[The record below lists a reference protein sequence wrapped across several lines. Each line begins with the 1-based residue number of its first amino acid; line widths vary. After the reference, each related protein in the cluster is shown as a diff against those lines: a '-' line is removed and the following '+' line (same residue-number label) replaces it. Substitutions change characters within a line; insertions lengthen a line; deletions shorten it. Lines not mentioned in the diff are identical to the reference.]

1 MAGISLSGI
10 RYIYEAR
17 LEARAVLVQ
26 EGFAILGIA
35 VGVALLFASQISSTS
50 LTRSV
55 AQLDSQLVGSAQL
68 QLTARGP
75 EGFGE
80 RLLGEV
86 RRLPGVQDAM
96 PIADSQV
103 NLIGP
108 GGERSVDLIGVDPHT
123 VRASGPLLRR
133 FSAKQ
138 LSAQQAI
145 ALPAPLASEIG
156 AGPLVAV
163 RLQIGARFVETL
175 VGATLQEG
183 DIGGLVHN
191 PIAMA
196 PLGYVQRLT
205 GMSGRLTRIFVRFDP
220 ARAAEVHAALARLA
234 GAWHVNLVSGQFEA
248 RLFTVAVAPESK
260 SEELFSG
267 ISALVGFMFA
277 LNAMLITVPARR
289 KLIED
294 VRPHGATRWMTV
306 EILLFDA
313 AVIGVLACILGLVL
327 GDILSIAVFRS
338 TPGYLASAFPVG
350 NNRIVTWQSVAL
362 VGFMFALNA
371 MLITVPARRKLIEDV
386 RPHGATRWMTV
397 EILLFD
403 AAVIGVLAC
412 ILGLVLGDIL
422 SIAVFRSTPGYLAS
436 AFPVG
441 NNRIVTWQS
450 VALAVAA
457 GMTAA
462 IVGVLW
468 PVRQILAR
476 PLQPP
481 PDSADHRRTWIVAR
495 LIVGLLCLILTTVI
509 LVADTQ
515 AAVVGNIALVI
526 ALVCLLPFM
535 FDGLVG
541 AFKHVSNLLDGVGSA
556 LAVTELQTPQTR
568 VRSLAIAAT
577 AAVAV
582 FGVVEFQGTQANLER
597 GLASSIRSTDSS
609 ADVWVIP
616 SGRSSIQPTTP
627 FKAVDAATLARLPGI
642 GRLGVYRGSFLNW
655 GDRRLWI
662 LAPSSDIGHPVPVGQ
677 LISGNPI
684 LASERVRE
692 GGWAVLSQALA
703 EEHHLH
709 VGEAFTLPSPRPLT
723 LRVAALTTNLGW
735 PPGAIVLSSS
745 SYARAWAN
753 SDPSAYQIQT
763 AAGASATAVRTLVR
777 RALASEPGLAV
788 ETATE
793 REQRHYAVAAQGL
806 SRLTQIRLL
815 VLIAAM
821 LAVVGAMGAMIWQ
834 RRDLIAFI
842 KCHGY
847 EEGVLWRWLLCE
859 AAVLLMAGCSI
870 GAIFGLYA
878 QLLGSHFLATVTGFP
893 IVFSIEG
900 LAAIS
905 SFGLVCVI
913 ALAVVALP
921 GYLVVR
927 VPPNTTSP
935 AY

>member
-80 RLLGEV
+80 RLLGQV

-103 NLIGP
+103 NLVGP

-163 RLQIGARFVETL
+163 RLQIGARFAETL

-183 DIGGLVHN
+183 DIGELVHN

-196 PLGYVQRLT
+196 PLGYAQRLT
-205 GMSGRLTRIFVRFDP
+205 GMNGRLTRIFVRFDP
-220 ARAAEVHAALARLA
+220 ARAAEVHAAFARLA
-234 GAWHVNLVSGQFEA
+234 RAWHVNLVPGQFEA
-248 RLFTVAVAPESK
+248 RLFAVAVAPESK

-362 VGFMFALNA
+362 
-371 MLITVPARRKLIEDV
+371 
-386 RPHGATRWMTV
+386 
-397 EILLFD
+397 
-403 AAVIGVLAC
+403 
-412 ILGLVLGDIL
+412 
-422 SIAVFRSTPGYLAS
+422 
-436 AFPVG
+436 
-441 NNRIVTWQS
+441 
-450 VALAVAA
+450 AVAT

-481 PDSADHRRTWIVAR
+481 SDSADHRRTWIAAR
-495 LIVGLLCLILTTVI
+495 LIIGLLCLILTTVI

-627 FKAVDAATLARLPGI
+627 FKAVDAAALARLPGV

-703 EEHHLH
+703 EEHHLR
-709 VGEAFTLPSPRPLT
+709 VGQAFTLPSPRPLT

-745 SYARAWAN
+745 SYARAWAS

-900 LAAIS
+900 L
-905 SFGLVCVI
+905 GLT
-913 ALAVVALP
+913 P
-921 GYLVVR
+921 
-927 VPPNTTSP
+927 
-935 AY
+935 

>member
-103 NLIGP
+103 NLVGP

-145 ALPAPLASEIG
+145 ALPAPLAGEIG

-163 RLQIGARFVETL
+163 RLQIGARFAETL

-183 DIGGLVHN
+183 DIGELVHN

-196 PLGYVQRLT
+196 PLGYAQRLT

-220 ARAAEVHAALARLA
+220 ARAGEVHAALAQLA
-234 GAWHVNLVSGQFEA
+234 RAWHVNLVSGQFEA
-248 RLFTVAVAPESK
+248 RLFAVAVAPESK

-267 ISALVGFMFA
+267 IS
-277 LNAMLITVPARR
+277 
-289 KLIED
+289 
-294 VRPHGATRWMTV
+294 
-306 EILLFDA
+306 
-313 AVIGVLACILGLVL
+313 
-327 GDILSIAVFRS
+327 
-338 TPGYLASAFPVG
+338 
-350 NNRIVTWQSVAL
+350 AL

-481 PDSADHRRTWIVAR
+481 SDSADHRRTWTAAR
-495 LIVGLLCLILTTVI
+495 LIIGLLCLILTTVI

-627 FKAVDAATLARLPGI
+627 FKAVDAATLARLPGV

-703 EEHHLH
+703 EEHHLR
-709 VGEAFTLPSPRPLT
+709 VGQAFTLPSPRPLT

-745 SYARAWAN
+745 GYARAWAN